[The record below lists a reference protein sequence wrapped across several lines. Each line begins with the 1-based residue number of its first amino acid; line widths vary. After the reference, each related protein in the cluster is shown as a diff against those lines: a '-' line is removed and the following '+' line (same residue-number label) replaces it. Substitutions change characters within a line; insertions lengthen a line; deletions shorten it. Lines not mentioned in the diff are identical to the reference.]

1 MRRHN
6 DRKAVILAFAR
17 TTLIALLM
25 VRILRLLE
33 VRLGNAGLMLISGMA
48 KKKPATLTV
57 TGWYWCRPSDLN
69 REAPASKA
77 GRYANSLQT
86 GKKVPVASGVMQA
99 NFRLDDGFA
108 LGASAF
114 VANPIW
120 ELHPKAACAAQDVA
134 WSRQQGS
141 NSRPL
146 VYKTSALPSELCRP
160 TGQTGGECGI
170 RIHVP
175 GFRGLSLSRRA
186 PSTARSTLRKVV
198 GTG

>member
-1 MRRHN
+1 MCRTMIY
-6 DRKAVILAFAR
+6 VVLAKAR

-25 VRILRLLE
+25 VRTCGFWKSDSVKHVCNLS
-33 VRLGNAGLMLISGMA
+33 VAYP
-48 KKKPATLTV
+48 KKPATLTV
-57 TGWYWCRPSDLN
+57 TGWYWCRPSDSN

-86 GKKVPVASGVMQA
+86 GAKVPVASGVMQA

-120 ELHPKAACAAQDVA
+120 ELHPKAACEAQDVA
-134 WSRQQGS
+134 WCRQQGS

-146 VYKTSALPSELCRP
+146 VYKTSALPSELCRH

>member
-25 VRILRLLE
+25 VRILRF
-33 VRLGNAGLMLISGMA
+33 LGVQIRNTLPALGSDI
-48 KKKPATLTV
+48 KKPATLTV
-57 TGWYWCRPSDLN
+57 TGWYWCRPSDSN